1 MIVETVCKKVIKQ
14 INLPEVI
21 INEVLQYCS
30 WQRNQRTMYWYIIA
44 SNIDHTCLIRAKEID
59 KINVVLA
66 CDDEDDMYYVFRNKN
81 NGLALLQHMTMYN
94 IL

>member
-21 INEVLQYCS
+21 INEVLQYCC

-44 SNIDHTCLIRAKEID
+44 SNIDHACLTRAKEID
-59 KINVVLA
+59 NLNKFLV
-66 CDDEDDMYYVFRNKN
+66 CDDEDDMHYVFKNNN